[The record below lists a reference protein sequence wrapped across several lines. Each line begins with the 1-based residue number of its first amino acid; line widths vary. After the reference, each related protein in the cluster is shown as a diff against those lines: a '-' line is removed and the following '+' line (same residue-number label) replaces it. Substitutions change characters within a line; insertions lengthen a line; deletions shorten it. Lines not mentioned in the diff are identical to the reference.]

1 MGYLPA
7 HPEITPP
14 EGFPAVGEI
23 KLLDFNP
30 AQALADD
37 ASNKAKF
44 VDIFGG

>member
-14 EGFPAVGEI
+14 EGFPAVDEI
-23 KLLDFNP
+23 KLLDFDP